1 MPRFDILVAGEI
13 NPDLIL
19 TGDVTPEFGQ
29 VEKLVDSATLTI
41 GSSSAIFA
49 CGAARLGLRVG
60 FIGVCGEDVFGRFML
75 EEMSKRGLDIENVIV
90 RPGGSTGLSLILNRA
105 SDRAI
110 LTHPGLMAELKAA
123 NIPDALLRDARH
135 LHVASYFLQT
145 NLQPDLPALF
155 RRAHSFGLTTSM
167 DTNYDPSE
175 QWLGFDEL
183 LSVTDVFLP
192 NKTEALSITKS
203 SDLESAARG
212 LAKKMQANDVVRNK
226 IPQVSDL
233 AGCPHSE
240 TAAHRDGIRDHPAP
254 HFVAKVVAVKL
265 GADGALACQAGSM
278 TRARSISVNVVDTVG
293 AGDSFD
299 AGFLYGYLNG
309 WQMEKSLRLACI
321 CGALSTQQ
329 AGGTAGQPTLDE
341 AMQYVS

>member
-1 MPRFDILVAGEI
+1 MQKFDILVAGEI

-19 TGDVTPEFGQ
+19 TGDVKPEFGQ

-49 CGAARLGLRVG
+49 CGAARLGLKVG

-75 EEMSKRGLDIENVIV
+75 DEMSKRDVDIENVIV
-90 RPGGSTGLSLILNRA
+90 RPGGSTGLSIILNQS

-110 LTHPGLMAELKAA
+110 LTHPGLMAELQASDV
-123 NIPDALLRDARH
+123 PDGLLRDARH

-145 NLQPDLPALF
+145 NLQPELPELF
-155 RRAHSFGLTTSM
+155 QRAHSFGLTTSL

-183 LSVTDVFLP
+183 LSATDVFLP

-203 SDLESAARG
+203 SE
-212 LAKKMQANDVVRNK
+212 V
-226 IPQVSDL
+226 
-233 AGCPHSE
+233 E
-240 TAAHRDGIRDHPAP
+240 TAAQGLARK
-254 HFVAKVVAVKL
+254 AKLVTVKL
-265 GADGALACQAGSM
+265 GAEGALACQGDSIA
-278 TRARSISVNVVDTVG
+278 RASSIPVDVVDTVG

-299 AGFLYGYLNG
+299 AGFIYGYLNG
-309 WQMEKSLRLACI
+309 WTNEKSLRLACV

-329 AGGTAGQPTLDE
+329 AGGTNGQPLLNE
-341 AMQYVS
+341 AMQYVSG

>member
-1 MPRFDILVAGEI
+1 MPKFDVLVAGEI

-19 TGDVTPEFGQ
+19 TGDVRPEFGQ

-49 CGAARLGLRVG
+49 CGAARLGLKVG

-75 EEMSKRGLDIENVIV
+75 DEMSKREVDIGNVIR
-90 RPGGSTGLSLILNRA
+90 RPDGFTGLSLILNQS

-110 LTHPGLMAELKAA
+110 LTHPGLMPELRASDVS
-123 NIPDALLRDARH
+123 DALLRDARH

-145 NLQPDLPALF
+145 NLQPELPELF
-155 RRAHSFGLTTSM
+155 QRAHSFGLSTSL

-192 NKTEALSITKS
+192 NQTEALSITKS
-203 SDLESAARG
+203 SD
-212 LAKKMQANDVVRNK
+212 V
-226 IPQVSDL
+226 
-233 AGCPHSE
+233 E
-240 TAAHRDGIRDHPAP
+240 TAAKVLGRK
-254 HFVAKVVAVKL
+254 AKVVTIKL
-265 GADGALACQAGSM
+265 GANGALACQKDSI
-278 TRARSISVNVVDTVG
+278 ARSSSIPVDVVDTVG

-309 WQMEKSLRLACI
+309 WTNEKSLRLACV

-329 AGGTAGQPTLDE
+329 AGGTNGQPTLTE
-341 AMQYVS
+341 AMQYVSG